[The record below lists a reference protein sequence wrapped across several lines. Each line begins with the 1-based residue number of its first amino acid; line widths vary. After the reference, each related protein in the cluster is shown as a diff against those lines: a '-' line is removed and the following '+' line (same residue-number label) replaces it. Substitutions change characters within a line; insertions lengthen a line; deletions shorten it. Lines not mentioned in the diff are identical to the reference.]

1 MVGKR
6 TLNVRGQKSTFREV
20 SRFNPS
26 QKSNAQNW
34 ANAVREDGNLVRL
47 ITANNGD
54 IVAYANPD
62 RLPSKRKIASNMKK
76 TISRPKPRIFN
87 RAESQEWLDA
97 EINYSSNTDEMSQA
111 EKDDEYSRLRRFSF
125 FVGTVHFVSGLL
137 MLWFANSDFVL
148 QITSAFAAGPPG
160 CVESGEC
167 EQLIVNNFGVTLA
180 YAVAAF
186 SLLSAFFHYLTVVPG
201 IFENYVDNLEKGR
214 NPYRWVEYS
223 LSSTLMILII
233 LLVSGISNLAALI
246 GVGFAN
252 ISMIL
257 FGWVSEIDNPP
268 EREKTN
274 WTPFIFGCI
283 AGLGAWAALYVS
295 IYVNLTGFGIDWS
308 AIPGF
313 VWFIIFSQFALFNCF
328 AINHA
333 LQFQKGFYAGGY
345 LTGERIYIWLSLIAK
360 SLLAWTLYVNT
371 LIL

>member
-1 MVGKR
+1 VVGRR
-6 TLNVRGQKSTFREV
+6 TLDVRGQKSTFAEV
-20 SRFNPS
+20 SRFNPNQS
-26 QKSNAQNW
+26 RKAQVW
-34 ANAVREDGNLVRL
+34 ANAVREEGNLVRL
-47 ITANNGD
+47 ITAKNGD
-54 IVAYANPD
+54 IVAYANPN
-62 RLPSKRKIASNMKK
+62 RLPSKSKISSNMKK
-76 TISRPKPRIFN
+76 TIDRPKPRIFN
-87 RAESQEWLDA
+87 RAESQAWLDA
-97 EINYSSNTDEMSQA
+97 EIDYSASSKASQA
-111 EKDDEYSRLRRFSF
+111 EKDEEYRKLRVFSGI
-125 FVGTVHFVSGLL
+125 VGTVHLVAGLL
-137 MLWFANSDFVL
+137 MVWFANTDFVL

-167 EQLIVNNFGVTLA
+167 EQLVINNFGVTLA

-186 SLLSAFFHYLTVVPG
+186 SLLSAFFHYITIIPG
-201 IFENYVDNLEKGR
+201 FYENYIDNLEKGR

-233 LLVSGISNLAALI
+233 LLVSGISNMAALI

-252 ISMIL
+252 IGMIL

-268 EREKTN
+268 DRSKTN

-283 AGLGAWAALYVS
+283 VGLGAWAALYVS
-295 IYVNLTGFGIDWS
+295 IYVNLTQFGIDWG

-360 SLLAWTLYVNT
+360 SLLAWSLYINT